1 MSAIATE
8 IHGES
13 ANTRDQGL
21 ATPVPEVDDL

>member
-13 ANTRDQGL
+13 ANMLDQGL
-21 ATPVPEVDDL
+21 APLVPEVDDL